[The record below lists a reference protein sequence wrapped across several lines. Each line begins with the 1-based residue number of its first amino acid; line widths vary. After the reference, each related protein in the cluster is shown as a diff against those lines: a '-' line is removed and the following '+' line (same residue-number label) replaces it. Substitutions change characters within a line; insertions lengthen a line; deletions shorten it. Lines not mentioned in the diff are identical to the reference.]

1 MMKKY
6 SRLLA
11 LLLTL
16 ALCAVPVLGAFA
28 EAAATDAP
36 TETAEAAATADP
48 NEVMATVNGVS
59 ITRST
64 VENIAANLTSSYS
77 QYGYDTTDA
86 SLVAMINQNAM
97 EYAIQLELMSE
108 KAVEWGFDK
117 FTDEEKAQIEADNAT
132 QWNSIVD
139 QYVTNYGGLSADATD
154 DEKAAAR
161 LNILA
166 TLESMGYTEAV
177 LLQNAMDS
185 AKYDK
190 VQAEMVKG
198 AEVTDEEIQAAFDEK
213 VKSDEASYKDDVG
226 TYEYMTRYYGQ
237 TSYYI
242 PEGYRG
248 ITHILLKV
256 DDTLLSNYQ
265 TLNAK
270 LEEQEDE
277 ADKEAEGTG
286 EAEATAEAAA
296 QTADP
301 AAATDA
307 AEPTATPDAPV
318 TQEEVTAARDAII
331 ASVQPTID
339 EINQKLAQGVAFA
352 DLVAEYGTDPG
363 MQSDPDK
370 TDGYSVHKDSVVW
383 DPAFVSAAFTLQNIG
398 DISEPTVG
406 SYGVHILCY
415 VRDVPS
421 GAVELTDEI
430 KSSLRSELI
439 SSKENDLFNAKM
451 DEFKAASVITY
462 TPAGEALLP
471 TATEEPAA
479 Q

>member
-1 MMKKY
+1 MKKY

-36 TETAEAAATADP
+36 TETAEATATADP

-64 VENIAANLTSSYS
+64 VENIASNLMSSYS

-86 SLVAMINQNAM
+86 SLVTMINQYAM
-97 EYAIQLELMSE
+97 DYAIQLELMSE
-108 KAVEWGFDK
+108 KAVEWGFDQ
-117 FTDEEKAQIEADNAT
+117 FTDEEKAQMEADNTT

-139 QYVTNYGGLSADATD
+139 QYVTNYGGLATDATD
-154 DEKAAAR
+154 EDKAAAR

-177 LLQNAMDS
+177 LLENTMES

-226 TYEYMTRYYGQ
+226 TYEYMTQYYGQ
-237 TSYYI
+237 TSYYV

-248 ITHILLKV
+248 VTHILLEV

-286 EAEATAEAAA
+286 EAEATDEAAA
-296 QTADP
+296 ETVDP
-301 AAATDA
+301 AATTDA
-307 AEPTATPDAPV
+307 TEPTATPDVPV
-318 TQEEVTAARDAII
+318 TQEEVDAARDAII

-339 EINQKLAQGVAFA
+339 EINQKLAQGVPFA

-363 MQSDPDK
+363 MQSDPAK
-370 TDGYSVHKDSVVW
+370 TDGYSVHMDSVVW
-383 DPAFVSAAFTLQNIG
+383 DPAFVTAAFTLQNIG
-398 DISEPTVG
+398 DVSEPTVG
-406 SYGVHILCY
+406 SYGVHIVCY

-430 KSSLRSELI
+430 KSSLRDELI